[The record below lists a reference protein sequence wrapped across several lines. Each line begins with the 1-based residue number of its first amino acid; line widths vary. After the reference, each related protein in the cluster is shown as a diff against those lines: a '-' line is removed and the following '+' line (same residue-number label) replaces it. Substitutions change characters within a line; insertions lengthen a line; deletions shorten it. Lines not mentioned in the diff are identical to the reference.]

1 MKKGLF
7 YLLMTAALMIACL
20 SPGMTAGAENAA
32 ETRITPLEWSWTPG
46 NAATFEGT
54 AVLPANAPET
64 VTLKLA
70 VAPQPAEKEIGEIV
84 FTYINDRR
92 LTVRK
97 QAAEYTLNTAEQ
109 SGAVSFR
116 GRWLLPEDQYFSSAE
131 LTLSVAAEDGTI
143 LSSRTFAFSEDDE
156 ATQNGGRSMIRLPFN
171 LNRVILYLAIAAG
184 VLWCAAIL
192 RMILGRR
199 NKPMKKG
206 A

>member
-1 MKKGLF
+1 MKKRLF
-7 YLLMTAALMIACL
+7 CLLILAALLTGALGCGI
-20 SPGMTAGAENAA
+20 PAGAENAA
-32 ETRITPLEWSWTPG
+32 ETRITPLEWSWMPG

-54 AVLPANAPET
+54 AVLPENAPET
-64 VTLKLA
+64 VTMKLA

-116 GRWLLPEDQYFSSAE
+116 GSWILPEDQYFSSAE
-131 LTLSVAAEDGTI
+131 LTLSLAAEDGTV
-143 LSSRTFAFSEDDE
+143 LSTRTFAFSEDDE
-156 ATQNGGRSMIRLPFN
+156 ATQSGGRSIIRLPFN

-184 VLWCAAIL
+184 ALWCAAIL
-192 RMILGRR
+192 RMILARR
-199 NKPMKKG
+199 NKMMKKG